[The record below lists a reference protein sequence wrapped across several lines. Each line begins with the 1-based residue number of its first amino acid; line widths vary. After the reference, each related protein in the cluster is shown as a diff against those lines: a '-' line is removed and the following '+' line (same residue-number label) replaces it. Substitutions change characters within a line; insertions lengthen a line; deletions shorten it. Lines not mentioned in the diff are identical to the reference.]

1 MASSP
6 PPERPSVEP
15 TRIRSLLALFI
26 VGGVLGFAFARITT
40 TMNGSAPIVAWS
52 SVVVLLAAAAIVLI
66 IANSTYRALHRERRL
81 VDVHRAFRYL
91 LLAKASSLVGAIV
104 AGGYLGFA
112 LDFVNQLDVNLPE
125 QRVIRSVCAA
135 IAAVVLLV
143 GGLLLE
149 RACRIPRDDD
159 PPPR

>member
-1 MASSP
+1 M
-6 PPERPSVEP
+6 
-15 TRIRSLLALFI
+15 
-26 VGGVLGFAFARITT
+26 
-40 TMNGSAPIVAWS
+40 
-52 SVVVLLAAAAIVLI
+52 VLLAAAAIVLI
-66 IANSTYRALHRERRL
+66 IANSTIRALHRERRL

-91 LLAKASSLVGAIV
+91 CGEGELAGRRIV

>member
-1 MASSP
+1 MAATP
-6 PPERPSVEP
+6 PSERPSVEP
-15 TRIRSLLALFI
+15 TSIRSLLALFV

-40 TMNGSAPIVAWS
+40 ILNGSAPVIQWT
-52 SVVVLLAAAAIVLI
+52 SVIVLLAAAAIVLI
-66 IANSTYRALHRERRL
+66 LANSTYRALHRERRL
-81 VDVHRAFRYL
+81 IDVQRAFRFL

-112 LDFVNQLDVNLPE
+112 ADFVNQLDVNLPE

-149 RACRIPRDDD
+149 RACRIPKDDD
-159 PPPR
+159 S